1 MDKTL
6 DDFHTELRNEIL
18 AEAESSNELTEDTF
32 FDLFSEDL
40 IKAEVIQT
48 ADRCFYDKP
57 GLKIDGYG
65 GHPVEDDATL
75 SLIVCDF
82 SNQDEIV
89 SVNRSEIEAMCKRAI
104 NFISKSKTSIIH
116 LVYLLAI

>member
-32 FDLFSEDL
+32 FDFFSEDL

-57 GLKIDGYG
+57 GLKSQKRELDKLSYFYALLFILVCIESNKFDG
-65 GHPVEDDATL
+65 
-75 SLIVCDF
+75 C
-82 SNQDEIV
+82 
-89 SVNRSEIEAMCKRAI
+89 
-104 NFISKSKTSIIH
+104 
-116 LVYLLAI
+116 